1 MSNTVSRRALIGG
14 GAIGLAGAA
23 GLVAACS
30 APPRTDVPAGFI
42 TRDGA
47 NFRKD
52 GEVYRFVGANIWY
65 GAYLGAPGPTGN
77 RPRLIEELDTMKA
90 LGITNLRVLGASELS
105 PLNNSL
111 DPAFTTAPGVYNED
125 LLTGLDFLLAEMGK
139 RDMKAVVYLTN
150 FWEWSGGMVAYEYL
164 TRGEY
169 IDKDDPAHPW
179 PAFADY
185 SARFYKNKHSKALYW
200 AYVEMILTRTNTVTG
215 KPYNADATVMSW
227 QLCNEPRPGGSNKD
241 GRANAKAYF
250 DWIRETARRIRKLAP
265 HHLISL
271 GHEGTRGAMDDPDMT
286 LRAHRHVDYFTAH
299 IWPQNWSWID
309 PADLPG
315 SYLAGE
321 AQVRDYIDTHIALAA
336 KLGKPLVF
344 EEFGFPRDEIAY
356 EPGTPTT
363 YKDRFYG
370 MVYAAVEDAI
380 EHDTAVA
387 GSNFWAWGG
396 AGRAEHADYHIRR
409 GETAYV
415 GDPPHEPQGWYSVF
429 NTDESTQT
437 LIRRHAQN
445 IGVLTEPS

>member
-1 MSNTVSRRALIGG
+1 MSDAISRRALMGS
-14 GAIGLAGAA
+14 AAMGLAGAA
-23 GLVAACS
+23 LMAGCS
-30 APPRTDVPAGFI
+30 APRPAPPPGFI
-42 TRDGA
+42 TRDGTV
-47 NFRKD
+47 FRKD

-65 GAYLGAPGPTGN
+65 GAYLGAPGATGN

-90 LGITNLRVLGASELS
+90 LGITNLRVLGGSELS

-111 DPAFTTAPGVYNED
+111 DPAFTTAPGTYNED
-125 LLTGLDFLLAEMGK
+125 LLVGLDFLLAEMAK

-164 TRGEY
+164 TRSEY
-169 IDKDDPAHPW
+169 IDMNDPAHPW
-179 PAFADY
+179 PAYADY
-185 SARFYKNKHSKALYW
+185 SARFYSNEQSKALYW
-200 AYVEMILTRTNTVTG
+200 AYAEMLLTRTNTVTG
-215 KPYNADATVMSW
+215 RAYNEDATVMSW
-227 QLCNEPRPGGSNKD
+227 QLCNEPRPGGSVENGK
-241 GRANAKAYF
+241 ANAKAYY
-250 DWIRETARRIRKLAP
+250 DWIEETARRIRGLAP

-271 GHEGTRGAMDDPDMT
+271 GHEGTRGAVDDVDMT
-286 LRAHRHVDYFTAH
+286 LRAHRVVDYVTAH

-321 AQVRDYIDTHIALAA
+321 ALVRDYIDTHIALAA
-336 KLGKPLVF
+336 QLGKPLVF

-356 EPGTPTT
+356 EPGTPTS

-370 MVYAAVEDAI
+370 MIYAAVEDAI
-380 EHDTAVA
+380 EHDTPVA

-396 AGRAEHADYHIRR
+396 AGRAEHDDYRIRR

-429 NTDESTQT
+429 NTDETTQA
-437 LIRRHAQN
+437 LIRRHAEN
-445 IGVLTEPS
+445 IGVRTEPG